1 MEFLVSKNLGR
12 PAVAASRQMGK
23 RALGNNYVDFFRKC
37 RWAVWP
43 FEVSKNSE
51 M

>member
-1 MEFLVSKNLGR
+1 MEFLISKNLGR

-23 RALGNNYVDFFRKC
+23 RALGNNYVDFIPK
-37 RWAVWP
+37 
-43 FEVSKNSE
+43 